1 MGDEKRI
8 KVFSRGHGVVR
19 ETEVEREREAGILRA
34 TTNNFAIMMCKIREA
49 LSVES

>member
-19 ETEVEREREAGILRA
+19 EAEVEREREAGRLFTVCLMARDFEG
-34 TTNNFAIMMCKIREA
+34 NN
-49 LSVES
+49 